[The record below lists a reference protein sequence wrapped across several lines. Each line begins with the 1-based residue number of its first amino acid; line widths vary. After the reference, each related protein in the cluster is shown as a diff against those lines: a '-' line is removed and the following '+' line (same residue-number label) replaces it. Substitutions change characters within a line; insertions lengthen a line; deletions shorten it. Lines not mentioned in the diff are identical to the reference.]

1 MTAMAIGPVD
11 ESQRRAAK
19 IVGLAYLLAIPPAV
33 FAEFY
38 VLGRLVVSGDASETA
53 RNIAAH
59 ERLFRLGTAS
69 NLLAFAIDVALITAL
84 YVVLER
90 VNRSLALFAAFSR
103 LVDTMLLV
111 VAALN
116 DFDVLRL
123 VSGADYLRAF
133 RPEQLQPLGCLSLS
147 AHGAAYNVGFL
158 FFGFGSAVFCW
169 LWWKSG
175 YVPKALA
182 GWGVFASVLVG
193 LSAFAFIVFPE
204 LTEVVSVAVY
214 APIFFFELAMGFWL
228 LIKGIR
234 S

>member
-1 MTAMAIGPVD
+1 MAIGPID
-11 ESQRRAAK
+11 ESQRKAAK
-19 IVGLAYLLAIPPAV
+19 IVGLAYLLAIVPAV

-38 VLGRLVVSGDASETA
+38 VLGRLVVSGDAAETA

-103 LVDTMLLV
+103 LIETMLLV

-116 DFDVLRL
+116 DFDVLRI
-123 VSGADYLRAF
+123 VSGADYLQAF
-133 RPEQLQPLGCLSLS
+133 RPEQLQALGRLSLS
-147 AHGAAYNVGFL
+147 AHGAVYNVGFL

-175 YVPKALA
+175 YIPKALA

-193 LSAFAFIVFPE
+193 LSALAFIVFPE
-204 LTEVVSVAVY
+204 LTKVGVAVY
-214 APIFFFELAMGFWL
+214 APIFLFELTMGFWL
-228 LIKGIR
+228 LIKGL
-234 S
+234 